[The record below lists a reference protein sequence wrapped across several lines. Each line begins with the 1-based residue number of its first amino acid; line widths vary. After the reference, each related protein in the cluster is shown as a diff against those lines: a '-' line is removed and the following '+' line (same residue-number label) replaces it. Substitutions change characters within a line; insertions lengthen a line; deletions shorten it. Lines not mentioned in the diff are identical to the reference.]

1 MPPSD
6 EFKRKLLEPI
16 DALFSEAL
24 DSHPPTVSSGGR
36 NYQPPAAPELLSSE
50 GSEPSNHRISKRPV
64 GAPQKVDEKALD
76 EALYAVNSL
85 IGLSSAKRSIRRLA
99 DFARIE
105 AERRKLKLPQ
115 SEVSFHCVFSGSPGT
130 GKTTLARLLAKI
142 LSALGLLQSGHTVE
156 VDKSALVG
164 EFLGQTPKKV
174 QEVFDQAEGG
184 VLFIDEA
191 YSLTHDKE
199 DLYGREAIDMI
210 IKLMEDR
217 RGRVAVVVAGYQKE
231 MREFIKSNPGLRSR
245 FNRTIHFQDY
255 DATELLAIQ
264 KQMIRSIGFESSDGL
279 LLRSELMWQQLYR
292 DRMTFDSNGRMVRSA
307 LEIMLENQASRLV
320 REPTKLRH
328 ELCELL
334 SEDLD
339 GVEQQLLENHAD

>member
-1 MPPSD
+1 MRPSD

-16 DALFSEAL
+16 DALFTEAL
-24 DSHPPTVSSGGR
+24 ESHTPSVSSGGR
-36 NYQPPAAPELLSSE
+36 NYQPPPEPEFLSS
-50 GSEPSNHRISKRPV
+50 GGHTPSKHKRSERSTTTPR
-64 GAPQKVDEKALD
+64 KVNETAL
-76 EALYAVNSL
+76 EESLHALNGL

-105 AERRKLKLPQ
+105 AERRRLKLAK
-115 SEVSFHCVFSGSPGT
+115 SEVTFHCVFSGSPGT
-130 GKTTLARLLAKI
+130 GKTTLARLLARI
-142 LSALGLLQSGHTVE
+142 LKALGLLQSGHTVE

-164 EFLGQTPKKV
+164 EFLGQTPQKV
-174 QEVFDQAEGG
+174 QDIFDQADGG

-191 YSLTHDKE
+191 YSLTHDRD

-217 RGRVAVVVAGYQKE
+217 RDRIAVVVAGYQKE
-231 MREFIKSNPGLRSR
+231 MGQFIKSNPGLRSR

-292 DRMTFDSNGRMVRSA
+292 DRMTFDANGRMVRSA